1 MRTAMGTLRG
11 SVATASLLL
20 GVLASCADR
29 PAPAS
34 RAAGERRPTAEEM
47 GSLVP
52 GLSSAGNSFIL
63 AWNRHD
69 AHALAALWHED
80 GDFVDAAGRAASG
93 RAHIEALF
101 RDELGKSRLELLSG
115 STARMLSRNVRLED
129 WDVEITGAP
138 LSVSFPPRA
147 RFHLVLVYARGP
159 RGRSTAAPGDRGAG
173 RDTEPPPDAASPY
186 GEGDRWL
193 LASARA
199 YMFQGGD
206 VFDDMSE
213 HGQPLRIGSG
223 GGEVTKPV
231 PIMTPPPAY
240 TEAARKVGIEGVVIL
255 EAVIDQEGLVTASH
269 VLKTLPFG
277 LEANAREAVERW
289 RFRPATLHGRP
300 VEVYDTLV
308 VRFSLPHPP
317 RAASP

>member
-1 MRTAMGTLRG
+1 
-11 SVATASLLL
+11 
-20 GVLASCADR
+20 
-29 PAPAS
+29 
-34 RAAGERRPTAEEM
+34 
-47 GSLVP
+47 
-52 GLSSAGNSFIL
+52 
-63 AWNRHD
+63 
-69 AHALAALWHED
+69 
-80 GDFVDAAGRAASG
+80 
-93 RAHIEALF
+93 
-101 RDELGKSRLELLSG
+101 
-115 STARMLSRNVRLED
+115 MLSRNVRLED
-129 WDVEITGAP
+129 WDVEIAGAP

-147 RFHLVLVYARGP
+147 LFHLVLVYSRGP
-159 RGRSTAAPGDRGAG
+159 SGTAFHG
-173 RDTEPPPDAASPY
+173 TEPPPDPESPY
-186 GEGDRWL
+186 GAGDRWL

-199 YMFQGGD
+199 YIFQGGD

-231 PIMTPPPAY
+231 PISTPPPAY
-240 TEAARKVGIEGVVIL
+240 TEAARRVGIEGVVII
-255 EAVIDQEGLVTASH
+255 EAVVDQEGLVTASH

-300 VEVYDTLV
+300 VEVYDTLT